1 MALHRRPAPAEHGA
15 DHHRHADRLLRLR
28 RLRGPQGLRPVAAAR
43 ADRADQS
50 DPRRDARG
58 GLSCFSHPRGPSPR
72 SHRPAGQQ
80 ALALTQD
87 RRRHRRSG
95 AVRTH
100 FGARRGRLGDH
111 SRPCTPRGRTDHRQ
125 AGQGLVLRHRSRAH
139 AALARGRQHR
149 ADRDYHGCLRS
160 HHDAR
165 GQRPRLRVCVA
176 RRLLRRDRQKQ
187 SRPRD
192 QDDQDAGRRVR
203 HRLQFKSVDRC
214 DRMSQKPAEPMA
226 LGIEPIAMSKRF
238 GDFTAL
244 DDVSLKVAPGS
255 FHALLGENGAGKST
269 LVKCI
274 MGYYQ
279 PDAGEV
285 VVGGRQRDIDNPR
298 AAHALG
304 LGMVYQHFTLVPAMT
319 VAENLVL
326 ARDHLPAVVD
336 WRSETKALEAFLER
350 MPFRV
355 PLAAKVSAISAGE
368 RQKCEILKQLYLRRR
383 FLILDEPTS
392 VLTPSEADEV
402 LGMLRAMVV
411 ARELTVLMITHKF
424 REVMAFADEVT
435 ILRRGKL
442 AGHGRVAE
450 LTPDTMA
457 RTMIGA
463 EELTVQP
470 ARTGEFGTPRLDIEE
485 LCALDDGGQPAV
497 RDVALSIRGG
507 EIVGVAG
514 VSGNGQRQLIEVLA
528 GQREAESGYIY
539 LQGESYHATRQ
550 EMRRNHL
557 SVLPE
562 EPLKNACVARMS
574 VADNLAFREFDRA
587 PFATGGWWLNRSTFH
602 EQALRKIERYKI
614 KTRSDST
621 AIGELSGG
629 NVQRTVLARELA
641 GDVAILIAAN
651 PCFGLDF
658 AAVAQIHAEIM
669 DARNRGAAV
678 LLVSEDL
685 DELLE
690 LADRVVWTFTGSIV
704 DEARP

>member
-1 MALHRRPAPAEHGA
+1 MIRVFPINTNAFGVEA
-15 DHHRHADRLLRLR
+15 
-28 RLRGPQGLRPVAAAR
+28 
-43 ADRADQS
+43 S
-50 DPRRDARG
+50 DM
-58 GLSCFSHPRGPSPR
+58 
-72 SHRPAGQQ
+72 
-80 ALALTQD
+80 T
-87 RRRHRRSG
+87 
-95 AVRTH
+95 
-100 FGARRGRLGDH
+100 
-111 SRPCTPRGRTDHRQ
+111 
-125 AGQGLVLRHRSRAH
+125 
-139 AALARGRQHR
+139 
-149 ADRDYHGCLRS
+149 
-160 HHDAR
+160 
-165 GQRPRLRVCVA
+165 
-176 RRLLRRDRQKQ
+176 
-187 SRPRD
+187 
-192 QDDQDAGRRVR
+192 
-203 HRLQFKSVDRC
+203 
-214 DRMSQKPAEPMA
+214 
-226 LGIEPIAMSKRF
+226 KRF
-238 GDFTAL
+238 GEFTAL
-244 DDVSLKVAPGS
+244 DAVSLKVAPAT

-279 PDAGEV
+279 PDSGDIVVAGEKAS
-285 VVGGRQRDIDNPR
+285 IANPR
-298 AAHALG
+298 VAHALG

-326 ARDHLPAVVD
+326 ARDDVPPIVD
-336 WRSETKALEAFLER
+336 WSKERKRLDEFLST

-355 PLAAKVSAISAGE
+355 PLNAKVSAISAGA
-368 RQKCEILKQLYLRRR
+368 RQKCEILKQLYLKRR

-392 VLTPSEADEV
+392 VLTPGEADEV
-402 LGMLRAMVV
+402 LGMLRGMVEQG
-411 ARELTVLMITHKF
+411 ELTVLMITHKF

-442 AGHGRVAE
+442 AGTGHVKD
-450 LTPDTMA
+450 LSPDGMA

-470 ARTGEFGTPRLDIEE
+470 ARAGKFGAPKLAING
-485 LCALDDGGQPAV
+485 LNALDDSGQPAV
-497 RDVALSIRGG
+497 RDVTLSICSG

-528 GQREAESGYIY
+528 GQREAESGQVF
-539 LQGESYHATRQ
+539 LQGEPYHATRQ
-550 EMRRNHL
+550 EMRRANL

-587 PFATGGWWLNRSTFH
+587 PYALGGWWLNRAKFS
-602 EQALRKIERYKI
+602 EDADRKIFRYKI
-614 KTRSDST
+614 KTRSGDT

-641 GDVAILIAAN
+641 GDVSVLIAAN

-669 DARNRGAAV
+669 AARNRGAAV

-690 LADRVVWTFTGSIV
+690 LADRVVVMFHGALVYETPAAQANLTEIGRHM
-704 DEARP
+704 AGH